1 MIRRAIVLTLGD
13 IGLTAD
19 ARIAVGFWN
28 FSCEVIGLDIEPRNR
43 GDDYSCLFDTTS
55 IVGRW

>member
-19 ARIAVGFWN
+19 ARMRWFLE
-28 FSCEVIGLDIEPRNR
+28 FFCEVIRLDIEPRNR